1 MMPKLIETTTTTTTT
16 KQKTT
21 PKKMK
26 EMGQWVGLSEQKPIF
41 GKTNHLHGCLFS
53 CFNNC
58 CSLSCKRIWL
68 KQLFASLLIIFI
80 YLFLFW
86 SSWIRLTWTMI
97 FEARSRVTWVTFT
110 RCATMIWSGI
120 VTRTRT
126 DSGSIATGLATGWP
140 CSPVRPHSI
149 NWGTCKNRFL
159 IIIAVMNNMK

>member
-1 MMPKLIETTTTTTTT
+1 MMSKLIETTTTTT

-41 GKTNHLHGCLFS
+41 GKTNDLHGCLFS

-58 CSLSCKRIWL
+58 CSLSCKRMWL

-86 SSWIRLTWTMI
+86 SSWNRLTWTMI
-97 FEARSRVTWVTFT
+97 FEARSPVTWVTFT

-126 DSGSIATGLATGWP
+126 ASRSIATGLATGWP